1 MTAIATAPGAQATA
15 LQMPLVVT
23 FRVGRQVYALPLAT
37 VLQVVRLPALTMV
50 PDAPPAHCGLL
61 NLRGAFLPVLA
72 ARSLLGEPE
81 LATLDNHVIV
91 LATGEADV
99 PALGLLVD
107 EVDAV
112 RRYQPGSFAALA
124 GSSDLVI
131 GVLRDRDEAAVVLDP
146 EALAARAALAV

>member
-1 MTAIATAPGAQATA
+1 MTPLATAPGAPAPA

-23 FRVGRQVYALPLAT
+23 FRVGRQIYALPLAT
-37 VLQVVRLPALTMV
+37 VLQVVRLPALTTV

-61 NLRGAFLPVLA
+61 NLRGTFLPVLS
-72 ARSLLGEPE
+72 ARGLLGEPE
-81 LATLDNHVIV
+81 LASLDNHVIV
-91 LATGEADV
+91 LAAGEAGV

-112 RRYQPGSFAALA
+112 RRYPPGSFAALV

-131 GVLRDRDEAAVVLDP
+131 GVLRERDEAAVVLDP
-146 EALAARAALAV
+146 EALAARGAVAV